1 MKENKLNFESESLT
15 VDYITFN
22 FERLNESRK
31 ADLINYFYKL
41 GFNFYDTDR
50 KYRNAFDEPIKY
62 NSKNLYQI
70 RFIKNITSHWKGIAV
85 AFPDDSAAY
94 FYKLVKNYQI
104 QWDLFDLG
112 ILSRFDLNYLR
123 PLQLDEGY
131 SVTQF
136 LRTSQ
141 EEIRKKRINA
151 KLESSLNQEILK
163 IASRRSSRCARIYT
177 TDNSLKFEI
186 ELRNNLIKDCN
197 YLLVAGSFEELESKL
212 VEEYI
217 SYFGKLLPF
226 QYSYTDWLAEKLRPS
241 RVNLKR
247 YSQTTLCSDYL
258 DIELQTRV
266 GSLEPKKFLTFLEF
280 LKFSSSLDY
289 KTEIFDGDPYQVVIF
304 RVKDFLDV
312 SHSHYNSQDEYY
324 KMQKTR
330 DFLRDLQQNLF
341 ISCFTDSYF
350 KSIVTIPK
358 LELYKCKKS
367 KCWLT
372 RVLLFEELFD
382 YQYPF
387 IYPDLFETESIK
399 FNKDQYLVRFEV
411 IRLFSSKSPTKKFYL
426 REFFQQ
432 YKVSNQR
439 ICNMKQIFIESI
451 QEFYQFGLI
460 QPKVKLMSHNYYL
473 DIQDLNTFNISDG
486 FILYEKIVSK

>member
-1 MKENKLNFESESLT
+1 MLNKLTFESEGLT
-15 VDYITFN
+15 VDYVTFN
-22 FERLNESRK
+22 FEQLNQSRK

-41 GFNFYDTDR
+41 GFNSYDTDR
-50 KYRNAFDEPIKY
+50 KYRNAFDESIKF

-70 RFIKNITSHWKGIAV
+70 KFIKNITPHWKGIAV
-85 AFPDDSAAY
+85 AFPDDSGAY
-94 FYKLVKNYQI
+94 FYKLAKNNQI
-104 QWDLFDLG
+104 QWDLFDSA
-112 ILSRFDLNYLR
+112 ILSRFDLNYLLL
-123 PLQLDEGY
+123 LQSDDLH

-141 EEIRKKRINA
+141 EEIRRKRINA
-151 KLESSLNQEILK
+151 KLESSLNQQILK

-197 YLLVAGSFEELESKL
+197 YLLVQDSFEELESKL

-226 QYSYTDWLAEKLRPS
+226 QYSYTDWLAEKLRPY
-241 RVNLKR
+241 RVNLKT
-247 YSQTTLCSDYL
+247 YPQQNLCSDYISIKVKMI
-258 DIELQTRV
+258 D
-266 GSLEPKKFLTFLEF
+266 PKRFIMF
-280 LKFSSSLDY
+280 LKFLKFIKSLDY
-289 KTEIFDGDPYQVVIF
+289 KTDIFDGDSYRLILF

-330 DFLRDLQQNLF
+330 EFIRYLQQNLF
-341 ISCFTDSYF
+341 VTCFTDYHF
-350 KSIVTIPK
+350 KSFVTIPK

-367 KCWLT
+367 KCWVT
-372 RVLLFEELFD
+372 RILLLEELFD

-387 IYPDLFETESIK
+387 KYPDLFETENNK
-399 FNKDQYLVRFEV
+399 LTKDQYLVRFEF
-411 IRLFSSKSPTKKFYL
+411 IRVFSIKSATKHFYL

-432 YKVSNQR
+432 HPVSNKR
-439 ICNMKQIFIESI
+439 IRDMKQIFIELI
-451 QEFYQFGLI
+451 QQFYQIRLI
-460 QPKVKLMSHNYYL
+460 NSKVKLMLHNNYI
-473 DIQDLNTFNISDG
+473 DIENLTTFNISDG
-486 FILYEKIVSK
+486 FILYEKISNK

>member
-1 MKENKLNFESESLT
+1 MKQNKFTFESESLI

-22 FERLNESRK
+22 FERLNDSRK
-31 ADLINYFYKL
+31 ADLINYFHKL
-41 GFNFYDTDR
+41 GFNSYDTDR

-70 RFIKNITSHWKGIAV
+70 RFIKNITPHWKGIAV
-85 AFPDDSAAY
+85 VFPDDSAAY
-94 FYKLVKNYQI
+94 FYKLAKNYQI
-104 QWDLFDLG
+104 QWDLFDSG

-141 EEIRKKRINA
+141 KEIRKKRINA

-197 YLLVAGSFEELESKL
+197 YLLVAGCFEELESKL

-226 QYSYTDWLAEKLRPS
+226 QYLYTDWLAEKLRPS

-247 YSQTTLCSDYL
+247 YSQPTLCSDY
-258 DIELQTRV
+258 IQSE
-266 GSLEPKKFLTFLEF
+266 GSSIEPKKFIMFLKF

-289 KTEIFDGDPYQVVIF
+289 KTEIFDGDSYRVVIF
-304 RVKDFLDV
+304 RVKDFLDI
-312 SHSHYNSQDEYY
+312 SHSCYNSQDDYY

-330 DFLRDLQQNLF
+330 DFLRGLQQNFF
-341 ISCFTDSYF
+341 ISCFTDNYF
-350 KSIVTIPK
+350 KSLVTIPK
-358 LELYKCKKS
+358 LELYKCNKS

-372 RVLLFEELFD
+372 RVLLLEELFD

-399 FNKDQYLVRFEV
+399 FNKDQYLVRFEI
-411 IRLFSSKSPTKKFYL
+411 IRVFSSKSVTKNFY
-426 REFFQQ
+426 
-432 YKVSNQR
+432 
-439 ICNMKQIFIESI
+439 
-451 QEFYQFGLI
+451 
-460 QPKVKLMSHNYYL
+460 
-473 DIQDLNTFNISDG
+473 
-486 FILYEKIVSK
+486 

>member
-1 MKENKLNFESESLT
+1 MKENKFNFESESLT

-41 GFNFYDTDR
+41 GFNSYETDR
-50 KYRNAFDEPIKY
+50 KYRNAFDETIKY

-70 RFIKNITSHWKGIAV
+70 RFIKNITPHWKGIAV
-85 AFPDDSAAY
+85 VFPDDSAAY

-141 EEIRKKRINA
+141 KEIRKKRINA

-177 TDNSLKFEI
+177 TNNSLKFEI

-247 YSQTTLCSDYL
+247 YSQPTLRSDYL
-258 DIELQTRV
+258 QIQLQT
-266 GSLEPKKFLTFLEF
+266 EPKKFIMF
-280 LKFSSSLDY
+280 LKFLQFIMNLDS
-289 KTEIFDGDPYQVVIF
+289 KTEIFDGDPYRIVIF
-304 RVKDFLDV
+304 RVKDFLDI
-312 SHSHYNSQDEYY
+312 SHSCYNSQDEHY

-330 DFLRDLQQNLF
+330 DFLRGLQQNLF
-341 ISCFTDSYF
+341 ITCFTENYF
-350 KSIVTIPK
+350 KSLVTIPK

-372 RVLLFEELFD
+372 RVLLLEELFD
-382 YQYPF
+382 YPYPF
-387 IYPDLFETESIK
+387 VYPDLFETESIK
-399 FNKDQYLVRFEV
+399 FNKDQYLVRFEF
-411 IRLFSSKSPTKKFYL
+411 IQLFSSKSATKKFYL

-432 YKVSNQR
+432 HHVSNQR
-439 ICNMKQIFIESI
+439 IRNMKQIFIESI
-451 QEFYQFGLI
+451 QQFYQFGLI

-473 DIQDLNTFNISDG
+473 NIQDLNTFNISDG